1 MSKKKNA
8 NKPVA
13 VDALPVA
20 AASAPHIDIG
30 IKDSDRKQISDGL
43 ARYMADAF
51 TLYLKTHNF
60 HWNVTGSMFNSLHTM
75 FETQYTE
82 QWAAL
87 DEVAERIR
95 ALGYN
100 APGSYREFVALTSIA
115 EEPGLSDSADWRE
128 MVRQL
133 VSGNEAV
140 CRTARKVLGTA
151 DDAGDDPTVDLL
163 TSACRPTKSTPGCC
177 ARCCSNPH
185 GLRPFGFSR
194 GFAVAKPRALRNCG
208 HTTGL

>member
-8 NKPVA
+8 NKPV
-13 VDALPVA
+13 VVSDALPVA

-95 ALGYN
+95 A
-100 APGSYREFVALTSIA
+100 
-115 EEPGLSDSADWRE
+115 
-128 MVRQL
+128 
-133 VSGNEAV
+133 
-140 CRTARKVLGTA
+140 
-151 DDAGDDPTVDLL
+151 
-163 TSACRPTKSTPGCC
+163 
-177 ARCCSNPH
+177 
-185 GLRPFGFSR
+185 
-194 GFAVAKPRALRNCG
+194 
-208 HTTGL
+208 